1 LLPSG
6 NEAAFE
12 KNLSLPLT
20 RNTFESGTRVII
32 SSGTSIRGCVV
43 GVAVE
48 EVGVAV
54 EEVGVAVEEVGVA
67 VEEVGVAVE
76 EVVVSDTSE
85 GDVEGPGDAV
95 GDDSWEEVSGSGIGD
110 GEADVTGAV
119 VGSDSL
125 TAVGNDSSVTVT
137 LSTEQDAAI
146 TMHKIV
152 NL

>member
-1 LLPSG
+1 MILLPSG

-32 SSGTSIRGCVV
+32 SSGTSIRGCV
-43 GVAVE
+43 
-48 EVGVAV
+48 
-54 EEVGVAVEEVGVA
+54 VGVAVEEVGVA

>member
-1 LLPSG
+1 VILLPSG

-32 SSGTSIRGCVV
+32 SSGTSIRGCV
-43 GVAVE
+43 
-48 EVGVAV
+48 VGVAV

>member
-1 LLPSG
+1 M
-6 NEAAFE
+6 N
-12 KNLSLPLT
+12 
-20 RNTFESGTRVII
+20 
-32 SSGTSIRGCVV
+32 
-43 GVAVE
+43 
-48 EVGVAV
+48 
-54 EEVGVAVEEVGVA
+54 
-67 VEEVGVAVE
+67 
-76 EVVVSDTSE
+76 VVSVEVLGYLMESVTVMVMLILDV
-85 GDVEGPGDAV
+85 DVEGPGDAV

>member
-1 LLPSG
+1 MILLPSG

-54 EEVGVAVEEVGVA
+54 EEVGVAVEEV
-67 VEEVGVAVE
+67 
-76 EVVVSDTSE
+76 VVSDTSE
-85 GDVEGPGDAV
+85 GDVEDPGDAV

>member
-1 LLPSG
+1 M
-6 NEAAFE
+6 
-12 KNLSLPLT
+12 
-20 RNTFESGTRVII
+20 II
-32 SSGTSIRGCVV
+32 SSGTSIRGCV
-43 GVAVE
+43 
-48 EVGVAV
+48 
-54 EEVGVAVEEVGVA
+54 VGVA